1 MEVNAKARFVRMSPR
16 KVRLVIDVV
25 RGMPIDK
32 ALAQLSFMKKEAA
45 EPVYKLIASATA
57 NAEHNFGLDRSTLF
71 VKSISADGGPVLHR
85 FRPRAFGRAAPIRKR
100 MSHIQ
105 VTLATTEGAVAK
117 PAVKVEKKPAAKKP
131 AAKRATKKAET
142 KE

>member
-45 EPVYKLIASATA
+45 PVVMSSNAPMPVPIATPTRKSSS
-57 NAEHNFGLDRSTLF
+57 LDRSRPA
-71 VKSISADGGPVLHR
+71 SAIAMPE
-85 FRPRAFGRAAPIRKR
+85 AATAIC
-100 MSHIQ
+100 
-105 VTLATTEGAVAK
+105 E
-117 PAVKVEKKPAAKKP
+117 
-131 AAKRATKKAET
+131 KRAIRCAALRSI
-142 KE
+142 